1 MERPTVEHQQAVNRI
16 LRYVEGTL
24 DYGLHY
30 TRSPNA
36 TRVVGYCDS
45 DLADNIDTS
54 KSTSGTLVF
63 LGNRP
68 VSKQSLKQW
77 VVALSSCKAEYVA
90 ATSATTQALWL
101 AWLLA
106 KLLGREAKAVELRV
120 DNKSALAL
128 AKNPSSM
135 KGASTSGSSITS
147 SEAPGGQECEGQP
160 HQGRSTW

>member
-36 TRVVGYCDS
+36 THVVGYCDS

-90 ATSATTQALWL
+90 ATSATT
-101 AWLLA
+101 
-106 KLLGREAKAVELRV
+106 
-120 DNKSALAL
+120 
-128 AKNPSSM
+128 
-135 KGASTSGSSITS
+135 
-147 SEAPGGQECEGQP
+147 
-160 HQGRSTW
+160 